1 MDYPWMTRD
10 LPDVSVVIMED
21 EKQRLIFGQISYE
34 LVDLLLE
41 LCSRDFHARP
51 KIIML

>member
-1 MDYPWMTRD
+1 MARN
-10 LPDVSVVIMED
+10 LLDVSVVIVED
-21 EKQRLIFGQISYE
+21 EKQRLIFGQVSYE
-34 LVDLLLE
+34 SVNLLLE